1 MPEHIDIK
9 RLLEIMARLRD
20 PVKGCPWDLEQ
31 TFETI
36 APYTIEEAYEVADA
50 IARNDMKNLKRELGD
65 LLFQSIYHAQMAEE
79 AGYFDFS
86 DVVNSICQKMV
97 KRHPHVFGEGRVKNA
112 SDQVK
117 TWEDIKANERIEEA
131 KSKITNSDK
140 VYLPGALDGLPG
152 NLPSI
157 KMAEKLQ
164 KRAARVG
171 FDWSDT
177 ENVINKIREEL
188 IEVVQEFQADDISK
202 VRLTD
207 EIGDL
212 LFACINLSRKAKVD
226 PETALRV
233 ANLKFERRFRRIE
246 ELLALQGRTP
256 NDANLSE
263 MENLWMQTK
272 AEERANRD
280 L

>member
-1 MPEHIDIK
+1 
-9 RLLEIMARLRD
+9 
-20 PVKGCPWDLEQ
+20 
-31 TFETI
+31 
-36 APYTIEEAYEVADA
+36 
-50 IARNDMKNLKRELGD
+50 
-65 LLFQSIYHAQMAEE
+65 
-79 AGYFDFS
+79 
-86 DVVNSICQKMV
+86 
-97 KRHPHVFGEGRVKNA
+97 
-112 SDQVK
+112 
-117 TWEDIKANERIEEA
+117 
-131 KSKITNSDK
+131 
-140 VYLPGALDGLPG
+140 
-152 NLPSI
+152 
-157 KMAEKLQ
+157 MAEKLQ

>member
-20 PVKGCPWDLEQ
+20 PVEGCPWDLEQ

-140 VYLPGALDGLPG
+140 VYLPSALDGLPG

-212 LFACINLSRKAKVD
+212 LFACINLFRKAKVD

>member
-1 MPEHIDIK
+1 MPEHTDIM

-20 PVKGCPWDLEQ
+20 PVEGCPWDLEQ

-65 LLFQSIYHAQMAEE
+65 LLFQSIYHAQMAKE

-97 KRHPHVFGEGRVKNA
+97 KRHPHVFGEGQVKNA

-140 VYLPGALDGLPG
+140 VYLPSALDGLPG

>member
-97 KRHPHVFGEGRVKNA
+97 KRHPHVFGEGQVKNA

>member
-20 PVKGCPWDLEQ
+20 PVEGCPWDLEQ

-140 VYLPGALDGLPG
+140 VYLPSALDGLPG